1 MAAPN
6 ADSIALERFIPY
18 LLFRVSRRLNAHLRE
33 EMRAAG
39 VTIHRW
45 RLLAVLAAR
54 DGRSLSELAAVTVME
69 QSVISRV
76 VDQMRRDGLVRRE
89 AGDADRR
96 VSRIF
101 LAARGRALFERI
113 FPVARMHQRRA
124 TRELSAAEE
133 RMLARLLGKVLATI
147 DAEEAH

>member
-1 MAAPN
+1 MADPTVDA
-6 ADSIALERFIPY
+6 IALERFIPY

-33 EMRAAG
+33 EMRSAG

-45 RLLAVLAAR
+45 RVLAVLAAR
-54 DGRSLSELAAVTVME
+54 DGRSLAELAAETVME

-89 AGDADRR
+89 AGKADRR
-96 VSRIF
+96 VGRI
-101 LAARGRALFERI
+101 LLTGRGRALFARI

-124 TRELSAAEE
+124 TRDLTADEGRTLV
-133 RMLARLLGKVLATI
+133 RLLGKVLHTI
-147 DAEEAH
+147 NAEEAR

>member
-1 MAAPN
+1 MSAA
-6 ADSIALERFIPY
+6 AAGSIELERFIPY
-18 LLFRVSRRLNAHLRE
+18 LLFRVSRRLNAHLRG

-45 RLLAVLAAR
+45 RVLAVLAAR
-54 DGRSLSELAAVTVME
+54 DGRGLSELAAVTVME

-89 AGDADRR
+89 AGEADRR
-96 VSRIF
+96 VGRIF

-124 TRELSAAEE
+124 TRELTAGEE
-133 RMLARLLGKVLATI
+133 RTLARLLGKVLATI
-147 DAEEAH
+147 DAEEAA